1 MLWGPS
7 GFYLV
12 TTGLAHLAQMG
23 QPISCPLGP
32 FGPDGSQI
40 GPTWGPAICTRV
52 IEGPQM
58 GGPDCTHLAQMGPR
72 ETQMYPTI
80 GPSIYTRVTYWAPDG
95 PYVGFMWDL
104 PHSIYG
110 SSGFYMGPISAICT
124 RVIEGPQMGGPDCT
138 HLAQMGP
145 RETQMYPTIGP
156 SIYTRVTYWAP
167 DGPYVGFMWD
177 LPHSIYGSSG
187 FYMGPIWAISGF
199 LYGIHMG
206 QVCLIWS
213 HMGQCGF
220 KCMGFILFKWV
231 PIFPS

>member
-40 GPTWGPAICTRV
+40 GPMWGP
-52 IEGPQM
+52 
-58 GGPDCTHLAQMGPR
+58 
-72 ETQMYPTI
+72 
-80 GPSIYTRVTYWAPDG
+80 
-95 PYVGFMWDL
+95 
-104 PHSIYG
+104 
-110 SSGFYMGPISAICT
+110 AICT

-206 QVCLIWS
+206 QVGLIWS

-220 KCMGFILFKWV
+220 KWASYCLNGFLFFRVEFIYPISISRVTSWV
-231 PIFPS
+231 